1 MWLSAT
7 FGMVAEELL
16 VIKLI
21 FPTLTN
27 NEVGKEDSLSWN
39 LLQKKKETFNRVECQ
54 NLEINFFFY
63 KVWMN
68 ENAKW
73 SHLLSFTFCLKALT
87 LGIGFS
93 LWGDKNLFINSE
105 IPGLLTDLLHLK
117 IISPWCWWIYAL
129 LLGVDLSIPW
139 IFTEVGK
146 IFHLSECPWAV
157 FSEAYR
163 IIGFISVWIVR
174 TPKDINEHLHL
185 NESTLIFSC
194 ERGFVS

>member
-39 LLQKKKETFNRVECQ
+39 LLQKKKKKRLTVECQ
-54 NLEINFFFY
+54 NLEINFFF

-105 IPGLLTDLLHLK
+105 ISGVLTDLLHLK

-129 LLGVDLSIPW
+129 LSSRCWFVNSLDIYRSRKNVSSFWVSLG
-139 IFTEVGK
+139 
-146 IFHLSECPWAV
+146 CV
-157 FSEAYR
+157 FRS
-163 IIGFISVWIVR
+163 
-174 TPKDINEHLHL
+174 L
-185 NESTLIFSC
+185 
-194 ERGFVS
+194 

>member
-39 LLQKKKETFNRVECQ
+39 LLQKKKKKRLTEWSART
-54 NLEINFFFY
+54 LKLTFFFY

-93 LWGDKNLFINSE
+93 LWGDKEPVHQLRDI
-105 IPGLLTDLLHLK
+105 
-117 IISPWCWWIYAL
+117 
-129 LLGVDLSIPW
+129 
-139 IFTEVGK
+139 
-146 IFHLSECPWAV
+146 
-157 FSEAYR
+157 
-163 IIGFISVWIVR
+163 R
-174 TPKDINEHLHL
+174 TPNRPAPFEDHFSLVLMNLCLASRCWFVNSLDIYRSRKNISSFWVSLGCVFRSLQDYRLHFSL
-185 NESTLIFSC
+185 NC
-194 ERGFVS
+194 